1 MNTTRLISIA
11 AAASLM
17 LAGCA
22 TNSYEKPM
30 TNASKNIQF
39 SELDRNKDGV
49 LTPDELPEKLELTLD
64 FPRYD
69 LNGDGVVSR
78 AEFNEYVAA
87 TDLD

>member
-1 MNTTRLISIA
+1 MNTTRTIA
-11 AAASLM
+11 CATALSLM

-22 TNSYEKPM
+22 TSTYEKPM
-30 TNASKNIQF
+30 TNASRNIQF

-49 LTPDELPEKLELTLD
+49 LTPDELPDNLQLTLD

-78 AEFNEYVAA
+78 AEFNEYVAS
-87 TDLD
+87 TDVD

>member
-1 MNTTRLISIA
+1 MNLNRTLA
-11 AAASLM
+11 AAAALSLM

-22 TNSYEKPM
+22 TSSYEKPM

-39 SELDRNKDGV
+39 SEMDRNKDGV